1 LCEIVEVNESGGE
14 KLAEKTVAL
23 AVAPTARTVLRATKL
38 LIAAFLAAATMAVV
52 ADRAGAQEVD
62 PSIADTDGYVPIY
75 TVCFGSDPSEPYV
88 PGAAYIPFQ
97 NGDTVEGLILFDVCA
112 AEEVGAGP
120 NDIQRALEHE
130 LGHAQGFLHTNDPD
144 NIMYPAVPVT
154 GT

>member
-1 LCEIVEVNESGGE
+1 
-14 KLAEKTVAL
+14 LAEKTVSL
-23 AVAPTARTVLRATKL
+23 AIASTARTVLTAAKL
-38 LIAAFLAAATMAVV
+38 LIAALLAAATLMVV
-52 ADRAGAQEVD
+52 ADRAGAQEID

-75 TVCFGSDPSEPYV
+75 TVCFGSDSSEPYV

-97 NGDTVEGLILFDVCA
+97 NGDTVEGIILFDVCA

-130 LGHAQGFLHTNDPD
+130 LGHAQGFLHSNDPN
-144 NIMYPAVPVT
+144 NIMYPEVTVT

>member
-1 LCEIVEVNESGGE
+1 
-14 KLAEKTVAL
+14 LAEKTVSL
-23 AVAPTARTVLRATKL
+23 AIASTARTVLTAAKL
-38 LIAAFLAAATMAVV
+38 LIAALLAAATLMVV
-52 ADRAGAQEVD
+52 ADRAGAQEID

-75 TVCFGSDPSEPYV
+75 TVCFGSDSSEPYV

-97 NGDTVEGLILFDVCA
+97 NGDTVEGIILFDVCA

-130 LGHAQGFLHTNDPD
+130 LGHAQGFLHSNDPN
-144 NIMYPAVPVT
+144 NIMYPVVPVT